1 MSRRIKIAKDIDTE
15 IEVSGNKKRD
25 TEAVCYVNSDKYLY
39 RRAFS
44 ETQLLNILTIEKDRS
59 YNVMTGGDVD
69 GLSYLKVILRSI
81 DKLDYLLIS
90 TWVISPEDIC
100 QIQEWQSKNKINT
113 VDMYVGEIFP
123 TSYRSAW
130 AMLNEWKEKGGINRL
145 CCFRNHSKIIA
156 GYGDGMYFSVSMSC
170 NINTNPRTENAV
182 LFTDKGTFSFY
193 KDFFDKINSIV

>member
-69 GLSYLKVILRSI
+69 GLSYLKVILRS
-81 DKLDYLLIS
+81 
-90 TWVISPEDIC
+90 
-100 QIQEWQSKNKINT
+100 NT
-113 VDMYVGEIFP
+113 
-123 TSYRSAW
+123 
-130 AMLNEWKEKGGINRL
+130 
-145 CCFRNHSKIIA
+145 
-156 GYGDGMYFSVSMSC
+156 GMA
-170 NINTNPRTENAV
+170 I
-182 LFTDKGTFSFY
+182 K
-193 KDFFDKINSIV
+193 K